1 MSYFH
6 FNQHQ
11 QSPKQNITCSLIRLF
26 FESCNPEILFL
37 DSAGAG

>member
-1 MSYFH
+1 MSYFR

-11 QSPKQNITCSLIRLF
+11 QSPKQNIILIRLCS
-26 FESCNPEILFL
+26 ESYNSEILFL

>member
-1 MSYFH
+1 MSYFR

-11 QSPKQNITCSLIRLF
+11 QSPKQNIILIRLF
-26 FESCNPEILFL
+26 FESCNPEIIFL